1 MKNILSI
8 IFASMLVFVTFTACD
23 KNIELEPET
32 ALDGTAG
39 FKTKQDVDAALIG
52 CYSALQSGNYMGLRY
67 WALSDMYADII
78 AHTGTFPSFA
88 QIANRNILA
97 DNVEL
102 RNMWQQIY
110 IGINRANN
118 VIASAPGVS
127 DPSFDVN
134 NAIGEARFLRAY
146 HYFNLLILYGG
157 SNTGYNQAGGLG
169 VPLVTTPTLTAEDAA
184 PKPRNTEA
192 EVWALI
198 LDDLDFAAQNLA
210 NSNGTGR
217 ANKRVAQ
224 ALKAR
229 AHLFRGEWTAAE
241 TAAGDVITT
250 GGYSLIPGAT
260 YADIF
265 LKKNT
270 AEAIWELQFDAT
282 NTNSIAFFYYP
293 TSLGG
298 RNEIT
303 STTGLRDAHEAGD
316 VRQAVNYTT
325 SPAGKTQKYTRVP
338 GDDNVLL
345 IRLAEMYLIRGEARA
360 RSGKLPDALDD
371 LNAIR
376 TRAGLGDISPATADE
391 IVQAIGNE
399 RRLEFAHEGHRWF
412 DLRRYN
418 TLSVVGITQ
427 EFRALWPIPQREV
440 DTSAGIIAQNPGY

>member
-1 MKNILSI
+1 MILVCV
-8 IFASMLVFVTFTACD
+8 LVFTTFTACD

-52 CYSALQSGNYMGLRY
+52 CYSALQNANYMGLRY
-67 WALSDMYADII
+67 WALADMYADIL

-88 QIANRNILA
+88 QVANRSILA

-110 IGINRANN
+110 IAINRANN

-127 DPSFDVN
+127 DPSFNVN
-134 NAIGEARFLRAY
+134 NAVGEARFLRAY
-146 HYFNLLILYGG
+146 NYFNLLIFYGG
-157 SNTGYNQAGGLG
+157 STTGYNKAGGLG
-169 VPLVTTPTLTAEDAA
+169 VPLVTAPTLTAADAA

-198 LDDLDFAAQNLA
+198 LEDLDFATQNLV
-210 NSNGTGR
+210 NSNGVGR
-217 ANKRVAQ
+217 VNKRVAQ

-229 AHLFRGEWTAAE
+229 VHLFREEWAQAE
-241 TAAGDVITT
+241 VAAGDVITT
-250 GGYSLIPGAT
+250 GGYTLIPGAT
-260 YADIF
+260 YSDIY

-282 NTNSIAFFYYP
+282 NANSIAFFYYP

-298 RNEIT
+298 RNEMA
-303 STTGLRDAHEAGD
+303 STTSLRDAHEAGD

-325 SPAGKTQKYTRVP
+325 TPAAKTLKYTRVP
-338 GDDNVLL
+338 GDDNVLM
-345 IRLAEMYLIRGEARA
+345 IRLAEMYLIRAEAQA
-360 RSGKLPDALDD
+360 RLNKLPDAVTD
-371 LNAIR
+371 LNTIR
-376 TRAGLGDISPATADE
+376 TRAGLGMASPSTADE
-391 IVQAIGNE
+391 VIAAIEKE

-418 TLSVVGITQ
+418 KWSTVGITQ

-440 DTSAGIIAQNPGY
+440 ETSAGIITQNPGY